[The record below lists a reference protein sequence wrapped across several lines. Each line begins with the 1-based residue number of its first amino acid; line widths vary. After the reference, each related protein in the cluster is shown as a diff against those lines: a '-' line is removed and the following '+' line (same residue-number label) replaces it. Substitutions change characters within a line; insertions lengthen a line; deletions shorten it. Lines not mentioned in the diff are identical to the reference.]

1 MESMQGIDALE
12 SVTLIE
18 DQLLRNSASRLM
30 DQYFEEISNEM
41 QQIEEII

>member
-18 DQLLRNSASRLM
+18 DQSLRNSASRLM
-30 DQYFEEISNEM
+30 DQYFGEEISDEM
-41 QQIEEII
+41 QQIEE